1 MGARRPLTAP
11 PERGLAA
18 RQLAT
23 VTGRVH
29 GRSVRLVFVTGD
41 GLRITGTGPARGI
54 AHCGSPLTGRLSA
67 PPTGHGVWNYLGD
80 NNLYIPAPSFASVCG
95 GNGFGSFAIFK
106 DGRIY
111 DCGRQA
117 FVIELD

>member
-1 MGARRPLTAP
+1 MSVGDFPTA
-11 PERGLAA
+11 A
-18 RQLAT
+18 
-23 VTGRVH
+23 
-29 GRSVRLVFVTGD
+29 
-41 GLRITGTGPARGI
+41 GTNWKYGPS
-54 AHCGSPLTGRLSA
+54 HCGSPLTGRLSA

-80 NNLYIPAPSFASVCG
+80 NNLYIPAASFSSLCL
-95 GNGFGSFAIFK
+95 GNGFGTFLMFK